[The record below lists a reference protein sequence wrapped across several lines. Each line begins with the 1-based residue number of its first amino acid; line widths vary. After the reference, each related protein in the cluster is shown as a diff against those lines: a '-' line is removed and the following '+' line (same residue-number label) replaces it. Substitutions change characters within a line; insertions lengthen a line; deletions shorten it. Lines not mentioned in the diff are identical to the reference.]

1 MEGIRMKNKI
11 AKNQNQVSKNAQGQ
25 NTVEVLYQKM
35 GDRWFAFS
43 LINDEVFVGSIPAS
57 EITQGNGKAE
67 KKAASEFRSAR
78 DVRRDK
84 FSGNS

>member
-1 MEGIRMKNKI
+1 MKNKI
-11 AKNQNQVSKNAQGQ
+11 SKNQNQNTNNTRGKE
-25 NTVEVLYQKM
+25 TVEVLYQKM

-57 EITQGNGKAE
+57 ELERQSQQAEQTE
-67 KKAASEFRSAR
+67 KKAASRPRSAR
-78 DVRRDK
+78 EIRRDK